1 MEIKKVLP
9 SEIESESFRIIRS
22 ELSQMGK
29 EIPDD
34 IEPTVVRAIH
44 TTADFDY
51 ADTLVFSEN
60 VIKKAKDAIR
70 NGASIVTDTNMALSG
85 INKKALS
92 KFGGEAFCFMADEE
106 VAQIARE
113 RQVTR
118 AYVSMEKASQIGKPL
133 IFAIGNAPTALIR
146 LRELYDEKGFRPELI
161 IGVPVG
167 FVNVVEAKKLII
179 EMDVPYI
186 VNVGRKGG
194 SGVAAAI
201 CNSLLYNM

>member
-29 EIPDD
+29 EIPEDR
-34 IEPTVVRAIH
+34 EPTVVRAIH

-51 ADTLVFSEN
+51 ADTLTFSEN
-60 VIKKAKDAIR
+60 VIQKAKEAIR
-70 NGASIVTDTNMALSG
+70 GGANIITDTNMALSG
-85 INKKALS
+85 INKKALA
-92 KFGGEAFCFMADEE
+92 KFGGEAMCFMADED
-106 VAQIARE
+106 VAQMAKERE
-113 RQVTR
+113 VTR
-118 AYVSMEKASQIGKPL
+118 AYVSMDKASMIQKPL

-167 FVNVVEAKKLII
+167 FVNVVEAKKLIL

-186 VNVGRKGG
+186 VNAGRKGG